1 MEFKAQIMDEAAVQ
15 RSLARL
21 THEIIERNKGIDNIL
36 LVGIRRR
43 GLPLA
48 QHIAANMEKFEGASC
63 PVGYMDITFYR
74 DDLTEISSLP
84 DAGESHF
91 PVSVTGKDVILVD
104 DVIFTG
110 RTARAAMEGIFA
122 FGRPA
127 SVQLCVLIDRG
138 HRELPSGAAHPSR
151 LRGQEHPH
159 FEGRAHLGDRASGGQ
174 RALGRQAVFAP
185 LKKRIEYR
193 KKEREYKQ

>member
-48 QHIAANMEKFEGASC
+48 EVIAANMQKFEGASC
-63 PVGYMDITFYR
+63 PVGHMDITLYR
-74 DDLTEISSLP
+74 DDLSEISALP
-84 DAGESHF
+84 DAGASEF
-91 PVSVTGKDVILVD
+91 PVAVTGRDVISVD

-122 FGRPA
+122 SGRPA
-127 SVQLCVLIDRG
+127 SIQLCVLIDRG
-138 HRELPSGAAHPSR
+138 HRELPIRADFAGKNVPTAVSEFV
-151 LRGQEHPH
+151 QI
-159 FEGRAHLGDRASGGQ
+159 GRAH
-174 RALGRQAVFAP
+174 V
-185 LKKRIEYR
+185 
-193 KKEREYKQ
+193 

>member
-21 THEIIERNKGIDNIL
+21 THEIIERNRGIENIL

-48 QHIAANMEKFEGASC
+48 QDIAANLEKFEGVAA
-63 PVGYMDITFYR
+63 PVGYMDITLYR
-74 DDLTEISSLP
+74 DDLTEIASLP
-84 DAGESHF
+84 DAGDSHF
-91 PVSVTGKDVILVD
+91 PVEVTGRDVILVD
-104 DVIFTG
+104 DVIYTG

-138 HRELPSGAAHPSR
+138 HRELPIRPDYVGKNIPTSR
-151 LRGQEHPH
+151 DELISVTVPQVDGEP
-159 FEGRAHLGDRASGGQ
+159 LGVKLFSIR
-174 RALGRQAVFAP
+174 
-185 LKKRIEYR
+185 
-193 KKEREYKQ
+193 

>member
-21 THEIIERNKGIDNIL
+21 THEIIERNQGVDNIL

-48 QHIAANMEKFEGASC
+48 QTIAANMEKFEGVAC
-63 PVGYMDITFYR
+63 PVGYMDITLYR
-74 DDLTEISSLP
+74 DDLTEITSLP

-91 PVSVTGKDVILVD
+91 PVAVTGRDVILVD
-104 DVIFTG
+104 DVIYTG

-122 FGRPA
+122 AGRPA
-127 SVQLCVLIDRG
+127 SIQLAVLVDRG
-138 HRELPSGAAHPSR
+138 HRELPIRPDFVGKNIPTSR
-151 LRGQEHPH
+151 AERVSVRTREVDGE
-159 FEGRAHLGDRASGGQ
+159 D
-174 RALGRQAVFAP
+174 AV
-185 LKKRIEYR
+185 LLYSVE
-193 KKEREYKQ
+193 

>member
-48 QHIAANMEKFEGASC
+48 RYICANMEKFEGASC
-63 PVGYMDITFYR
+63 PVGYMDITLYR
-74 DDLTEISSLP
+74 DDLSEITSLP
-84 DAGESHF
+84 DAGEPHF
-91 PVSVTGKDVILVD
+91 PVDVTGRDVILVD

-122 FGRPA
+122 AGRPA
-127 SVQLCVLIDRG
+127 SIQLCVLVDRG
-138 HRELPSGAAHPSR
+138 HRELPIRPDYVGKNVPSSRTELIEVR
-151 LRGQEHPH
+151 LPDFDSETGVWLME
-159 FEGRAHLGDRASGGQ
+159 
-174 RALGRQAVFAP
+174 
-185 LKKRIEYR
+185 IE
-193 KKEREYKQ
+193 